1 MGSCFVIQP
10 FDKGVYDKRY
20 DDIFSPAII
29 EAGLQPYR
37 VDRDPSVNIPIENI
51 VSGIKNSEMCLAE
64 ITTDNPNVWFELG
77 FAIALQKDVVLICS
91 IDRKSR
97 FPFDVQHRN
106 IIEYSN
112 ESKSDFDTLK
122 EKIKDRIEA
131 IIKKQQD
138 LGQLTTDSPIEDT
151 EGLQQHEMMALIIIM
166 QNSFI
171 ADSGVGGYTI
181 KQDMN
186 RAGYT
191 DIAISLALRSL
202 AQKNKIH
209 YNTESDRNGNEYSVY
224 FVTSEGERWLL
235 NNQDKLVLKAR
246 RKPQEPNDD
255 TDEVPF

>member
-10 FDKGVYDKRY
+10 FDKGIYDKRY
-20 DDIFSPAII
+20 DDIFAPAIV
-29 EAGLQPYR
+29 EAGLEPYR

-51 VSGIKNSEMCLAE
+51 ELGIKNSELCLAE

-91 IDRKSR
+91 TDRKSK

-112 ESKSDFDTLK
+112 ESKSDFDVLK
-122 EKIKDRIEA
+122 TKIRDRIEA
-131 IIKKQQD
+131 IIKKQEE
-138 LGQLTTDSPIEDT
+138 LGQITTYSPIEDT

-171 ADSGVGGYTI
+171 SDSGVVGYTI

-186 RAGYT
+186 RVGYT

-202 AQKNKIH
+202 TQKNKIH
-209 YNTESDRNGNEYSVY
+209 YNTESDMNGNQYNVY
-224 FVTSEGERWLL
+224 FVTPDGEKWLL
-235 NNQDKLVLKAR
+235 NNQDKLVLKAKK
-246 RKPQEPNDD
+246 KPQEPPNTRDD
-255 TDEVPF
+255 VPF